1 MRAGGTAGDARA
13 ALGGS
18 SPQPGQLGLR
28 PAGSDGGG
36 GGRRC
41 CTAAGHQPCSATGPP
56 PRPSPHG
63 HHHLPGPAV
72 SSLPLP
78 PVAHPCAL
86 VTVPRAPSRA
96 SWGEGVTLITLG
108 ARAERRTERGSR
120 SPHPPPPSSLFRQ
133 EGSERDLPRPIPP
146 TPPPPPPPPHTP
158 TARAPAAARAKES
171 ASHQPACDR
180 GPPGARVRAAA
191 HLPLPPP
198 LPARALPRLT
208 LRGSG
213 RVKSGSRA
221 SERAGGPIGGAAAA
235 APSPPPVR
243 PLRARAYGMALLP
256 GRGLRQAPRGPR
268 APPGSVGACGRRGWH

>member
-36 GGRRC
+36 GGRRG

-96 SWGEGVTLITLG
+96 SWGGGGDPHYTGG
-108 ARAERRTERGSR
+108 ASGAEDGEREPLAAPPSPLVSLQAGRQRTRPAPAYSSARLPGAGPLRRERGVR
-120 SPHPPPPSSLFRQ
+120 S
-133 EGSERDLPRPIPP
+133 
-146 TPPPPPPPPHTP
+146 
-158 TARAPAAARAKES
+158 
-171 ASHQPACDR
+171 
-180 GPPGARVRAAA
+180 
-191 HLPLPPP
+191 
-198 LPARALPRLT
+198 ALVTRT
-208 LRGSG
+208 NR
-213 RVKSGSRA
+213 KD
-221 SERAGGPIGGAAAA
+221 
-235 APSPPPVR
+235 
-243 PLRARAYGMALLP
+243 
-256 GRGLRQAPRGPR
+256 
-268 APPGSVGACGRRGWH
+268 GRRGQGNAGRRGGASDGRLEQWGRRQHCFKLDKLSRAELCLRSIPS

>member
-36 GGRRC
+36 GGRRG

-56 PRPSPHG
+56 PRTSPHG

-96 SWGEGVTLITLG
+96 SWGGGRREG
-108 ARAERRTERGSR
+108 AARRT
-120 SPHPPPPSSLFRQ
+120 
-133 EGSERDLPRPIPP
+133 
-146 TPPPPPPPPHTP
+146 
-158 TARAPAAARAKES
+158 
-171 ASHQPACDR
+171 
-180 GPPGARVRAAA
+180 
-191 HLPLPPP
+191 PLPP
-198 LPARALPRLT
+198 RLS
-208 LRGSG
+208 SG
-213 RVKSGSRA
+213 RK
-221 SERAGGPIGGAAAA
+221 AANATC
-235 APSPPPVR
+235 PGLFLRRRHRLLLLLLTPP
-243 PLRARAYGMALLP
+243 
-256 GRGLRQAPRGPR
+256 PR
-268 APPGSVGACGRRGWH
+268 APPRRRVLRRAPRTSPRATEAPGCARARRRPPPPFPHPSPRARSRASLFGVQGG